1 MSRNK
6 RQYVVEIKTMAYESR
21 LPMFELSLWYLLA
34 L

>member
-6 RQYVVEIKTMAYESR
+6 RQHVVEIKTMAYESR
-21 LPMFELSLWYLLA
+21 LPTFEFSLCYLLA